1 MQVKGQSEPEQD
13 LKTFQ
18 LQSYVNADSLKV
30 QISDENLITLQ
41 EKLLQLSFKVDT
53 KVNCNVR
60 ISCCVTEQ
68 RNDFN
73 MPIMFYTPNKDD
85 YIQEINMTAGF
96 KQEVSFGQINF
107 KYKAL

>member
-1 MQVKGQSEPEQD
+1 M
-13 LKTFQ
+13 
-18 LQSYVNADSLKV
+18 
-30 QISDENLITLQ
+30 LQ
-41 EKLLQLSFKVDT
+41 ESLLQLSFKVDT

-85 YIQEINMTAGF
+85 YVQEINMKAGF
-96 KQEVSFGQINF
+96 K
-107 KYKAL
+107 